1 MKRLFIN
8 LLVCLLINSYQ
19 LKSQTVHTVDKWM
32 EYIEEMASETED
44 EARIETLYSDLSYLA
59 EHPFELNTVTE
70 EQLRR
75 LPFLSD
81 MQIRKLLEYRSRYG
95 KMVTLYELKNVES
108 FDFETISLFVPF
120 VYIGEIVVDKRP
132 ITVKNL
138 LKRGSNNLQIRY
150 DKCFQQKKGYCSYPD
165 SVLQQYPNRRY
176 LGEPFYHSL
185 RYSYAFDERIQFGL
199 VAEKD
204 AGEPFWN
211 GYHKGYDYY
220 SLHLFLKEMNKWLK
234 SLAIGDYKV
243 SFGQGLVISND
254 FSPSRNAIVS
264 QAERRTN
271 GFRRHFSTNE
281 SDFFRGAAA
290 TVSLKK
296 IDISLFYSYRQ
307 LDAGV
312 DSAVISSFKTDGLH
326 RLVRD
331 REKMRRVSMQTYGGN
346 IRYATPDLCIGLT
359 ALSYSFGNCSVQPDP
374 KPYNLYY
381 FRGNRNTN
389 VSVDYLLKNRMIKFY
404 GETAL
409 SGNGAV
415 ASLNALQ
422 LTPASY
428 FSFLLLYRYYDKRY
442 QAFFGNAFSQSSTIQ
457 NEQGFYMGMQWSPF
471 ARWKLSAYMDLF
483 RFPWLKYGIDAPSTG
498 KEYMLQLEYAPKRN
512 LSAYIRYKYKQ
523 KEKNQFELADDPAMA
538 GILPYRQQRLR
549 LQVLYAVSPSFSLRT
564 SADGIFY
571 AEAAKQSRGWM
582 VAQSVGWKPAGLPV
596 QTDFYVA
603 GFHTDDYWSRI
614 SSYEKN
620 ILYAFNMPSFY
631 GKGVRCAV
639 SFRWDIVERLSLS
652 AKFGYTCYADREVIG
667 TDLEE
672 IEGNVKAD
680 VYTLLRWK
688 F

>member
-8 LLVCLLINSYQ
+8 LLVCLFINSYQ
-19 LKSQTVHTVDKWM
+19 LRSQTLPSVDKWM

-44 EARIETLYSDLSYLA
+44 EARIEILYTDLSYLA

-81 MQIRKLLEYRSRYG
+81 LQIQKLLEYRSRYG

-108 FDFETISLFVPF
+108 FDYETISLLIPF
-120 VYIGEIVVDKRP
+120 VYIGEIIVDKRP

-138 LKRGSNNLQIRY
+138 LKYGSNDLQIRY
-150 DKCFQQKKGYCSYPD
+150 DRCFQQKKGYGSYPD
-165 SVLQQYPNRRY
+165 SVLQQYPNRKY
-176 LGEPFYHSL
+176 LGESFYHSL
-185 RYSYAFDERIQFGL
+185 RYSYAFDERIQFGA

-211 GYHKGYDYY
+211 EYHKGYDYY
-220 SLHLFLKEMNKWLK
+220 SVHLFLKDMNKWLK

-243 SFGQGLVISND
+243 SFGQGLVISSD
-254 FSPSRNAIVS
+254 FSPGRSALVS

-271 GFRRHFSTNE
+271 GFRRHLSTNE
-281 SDFFRGAAA
+281 NDFFRGAAA
-290 TVSLKK
+290 TVNWNKF
-296 IDISLFYSYRQ
+296 DISLFYSYRK

-312 DSAVISSFKTDGLH
+312 DSNLVRSFKTDGLH

-331 REKMRRVSMQTYGGN
+331 REKMHTVPMQTYGGN

-359 ALSYSFGNCSVQPDP
+359 ALSYSFGDYSVQPEP
-374 KPYNLYY
+374 KPYNLFY
-381 FRGNRNTN
+381 FRGNRNLN
-389 VSVDYLLKNRMIKFY
+389 VSVDYLLKNRLVKFY

-409 SGNGAV
+409 SRNGAV

-457 NEQGFYMGMQWSPF
+457 NEQGLYMGMQWTPF
-471 ARWKLSAYMDLF
+471 RHWKLSAYADVF
-483 RFPWLKYGIDAPSTG
+483 RFPWLKYGMDAPSTG
-498 KEYMLQLEYAPKRN
+498 KEYMLQADYTPNRS
-512 LSAYIRYKYKQ
+512 LSAYIRYKYRE
-523 KEKNQFELADDPAMA
+523 KEQDLF
-538 GILPYRQQRLR
+538 PYHQQRLR
-549 LQVLYAVSPSFSLRT
+549 MQVLYAVSSSVSLRT
-564 SADGIFY
+564 SVDGVLY
-571 AEAAKQSRGWM
+571 AEAEGQSRGWM
-582 VAQSVGWKPAGLPV
+582 IAEGVGWKPVGTPV
-596 QTDFYVA
+596 QADFYVA
-603 GFHTDDYWSRI
+603 GFHTDDYQSRI
-614 SSYEKN
+614 FSYEKN

-631 GKGVRCAV
+631 GKGVRLAV
-639 SFRWDIVERLSLS
+639 SFRWDIVKRLSLS
-652 AKFGYTCYADREVIG
+652 AKFGYTYYANRDVLG

-672 IEGNVKAD
+672 IDGHVKSD
-680 VYTLLRWK
+680 LYTLLRWK

>member
-381 FRGNRNTN
+381 FRGNRNTD

-471 ARWKLSAYMDLF
+471 ARWKLSTYTDLF

-523 KEKNQFELADDPAMA
+523 KEKNQFESADDPAMA